1 MIRLFHILS
10 LEMSINSTAHLL
22 TFPNDTFN
30 SQRVEI
36 GNTELISKNVDTFEM
51 LGMNLEAWYYMDEKV
66 SDDKELLFMRQN
78 TGDGEVLKVS
88 SENITKLTMGELT
101 YSEGD
106 KKKKET
112 FPNGVYVLYNGV
124 AVSDYSNWKIPCKNG
139 SVTLIDNDGDGIYN
153 VLSVINYDECVVYSK
168 GIDKMI
174 YDLHSATR
182 NIDASDDNIKIYKD
196 GVLASFDDIKA
207 YDVISAARTKDGR
220 IVKLIVTNNAV
231 RGKITEVTKSDTA
244 GYESEVTIN
253 GRKTEK

>member
-36 GNTELISKNVDTFEM
+36 GNTELISKNVNTFEM

-182 NIDASDDNIKIYKD
+182 NIDASDDNI
-196 GVLASFDDIKA
+196 
-207 YDVISAARTKDGR
+207 
-220 IVKLIVTNNAV
+220 
-231 RGKITEVTKSDTA
+231 
-244 GYESEVTIN
+244 
-253 GRKTEK
+253 